1 MHGVDLI
8 AFSGVSNQ
16 QLSEKSRLCLAS
28 LESGIVSQE
37 FFCAATSQQPLSYL
51 LAFKKQ
57 GGENVRICGANRISK
72 THQKSDLN
80 AIARIVMPSVWQAAC
95 FP

>member
-1 MHGVDLI
+1 MVVI
-8 AFSGVSNQ
+8 AFSGFSNH
-16 QLSEKSRLCLAS
+16 QLNERSRLCLAS
-28 LESGIVSQE
+28 LESGIVFQE
-37 FFCAATSQQPLSYL
+37 FFCAETSQQPLSASL
-51 LAFKKQ
+51 QKARENV
-57 GGENVRICGANRISK
+57 GENVRICSAANRISK